1 LEKTFEGLRCE
12 YKNMQLSPEQIKR
25 FKDLHQNHELDGYT
39 EEEIRDI
46 AHGVGDIY
54 LTLYRVCQRIRREE
68 EAKAA
73 ICQTSE
79 ADYNKN

>member
-1 LEKTFEGLRCE
+1 MIFHSLERTFEGLRCE

-46 AHGVGDIY
+46 ADGVANIY
-54 LTLYRVCQRIRREE
+54 LTLYRAHQRVTREE
-68 EAKAA
+68 E
-73 ICQTSE
+73 E
-79 ADYNKN
+79 KNDR